1 MNRDLLIKGV
11 IFAAGAAVGSVV
23 TWMLV
28 KTKYEQIAN
37 EEIESVKEVFSQ
49 RKGITIKDVA
59 EAAVKEG
66 LDVDIELSEK
76 ERSIEEIRDMVQE
89 LGYKNEQVM
98 KEKEKEKEDE
108 EEEDED
114 MDYGKP
120 YVIAPEESWEQDYPT
135 ISLTYYEGDGVLT
148 DDHDRLIKNVD
159 ELVGE
164 DFASHF
170 GEYEDDSV
178 FIRNDKLKVY
188 YEILRDYGS
197 YSEIDE

>member
-1 MNRDLLIKGV
+1 MNKDLLIKGV
-11 IFAAGAAVGSVV
+11 IFAAGAAVGSVA
-23 TWMLV
+23 TWFLV

-49 RKGITIKDVA
+49 RKDITIKDVA

-66 LDVDIELSEK
+66 LDVDIELASK

-98 KEKEKEKEDE
+98 KEKEKEDE

>member
-1 MNRDLLIKGV
+1 MNKDLLIKGV
-11 IFAAGAAVGSVV
+11 IFAAGAAVGSVA
-23 TWMLV
+23 TWFLV

-49 RKGITIKDVA
+49 RKDITIKDVA

-66 LDVDIELSEK
+66 LDVDIDIK

-89 LGYKNEQVM
+89 LGYKNERVM
-98 KEKEKEKEDE
+98 KEKEKEDE

-114 MDYGKP
+114 MDYDKP

-148 DDHDRLIKNVD
+148 DDHDRPIKNVD